1 MTTLTLELPTPLRSK
16 IAQLKIPT
24 EQVHSFVIQALEVW
38 VGQEA
43 QSLLQ
48 QEKSASLSL
57 EVKTPFKESAVPF
70 IDELIS
76 QNQALFE
83 ELANDYL

>member
-24 EQVHSFVIQALEVW
+24 EQVHSFVVQALEVW

-43 QSLLQ
+43 QSLF
-48 QEKSASLSL
+48 QEEKNASLPL
-57 EVKTPFKESAVPF
+57 EVNASFNESAIPF

-76 QNQALFE
+76 ENQALFE
-83 ELANDYL
+83 ELARL